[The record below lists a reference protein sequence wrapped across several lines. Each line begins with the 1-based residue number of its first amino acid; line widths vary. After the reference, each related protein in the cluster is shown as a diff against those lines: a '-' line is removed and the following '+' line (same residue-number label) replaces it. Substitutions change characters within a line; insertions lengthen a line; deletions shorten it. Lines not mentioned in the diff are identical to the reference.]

1 MLENGRLSHEF
12 SSNLEN
18 LGKSSDFS
26 TIEVAFFH
34 GDFGLKHES
43 KQILQHFCSSKLQ
56 TSTE

>member
-1 MLENGRLSHEF
+1 MVENGRLSDEF

-43 KQILQHFCSSKLQ
+43 KQILQHFFSSELQ
-56 TSTE
+56 T